1 MVMASMEAAASFPLA
16 VVARIVRLALIPG
29 MGVLLA
35 GCAQASQATDT
46 PAKADERAGAGLFE
60 HQVLAR
66 AGEEGV
72 HTWRIPA
79 LAVATDG
86 SLVAAWDARN
96 DGPGDLPGNIDVVV
110 RRSRDQGRSWSPI
123 RRVADL
129 DGGYGV
135 GDPSLLVDRVTGTV
149 FLFFAQGAPG
159 VGFFHS
165 SADRDPDSRTAQHP
179 WLLWSDDHGASWQG
193 PRNLIAQI
201 KPEGAHGL
209 FATSGHGIQLSP
221 HSATPGRLLQP
232 FVWRDGKRQLHAGN
246 AISDDH
252 GRSWRMGPSIGTGL
266 DENKAVELGDGR
278 VMQNIRAAGKGVRHR
293 LVAISEDGGEHYG
306 PARIEPQLPDP
317 RNNADIIRVHPDALP
332 GTPEAAMLLFVNT
345 AHGRKRQDLGLRLS
359 CDDGRSW
366 SAPRLLHA
374 GPAMYAALARLDD
387 GSFGV
392 LYEGGNAQT
401 LEFARFDLDW
411 LGQRCPPAGAAPV

>member
-1 MVMASMEAAASFPLA
+1 MPLA
-16 VVARIVRLALIPG
+16 LSGAAPLALALLWAVAEQASPPSPG
-29 MGVLLA
+29 MAPGP
-35 GCAQASQATDT
+35 ATAA
-46 PAKADERAGAGLFE
+46 PAATGLFE

-66 AGEEGV
+66 AGEDGV

-110 RRSRDQGRSWSPI
+110 RRSSDQGRSWSPI

-129 DGGYGV
+129 EDGYGV
-135 GDPSLLVDRVTGTV
+135 GDPSLLVDRETGTV
-149 FLFFAQGAPG
+149 FLFLAQGAPG

-165 SADRDPDSRTAQHP
+165 STDRDPDSRTAQHP
-179 WLLWSDDHGASWQG
+179 WQLWSDDHGASWQG

-232 FVWRDGKRQLHAGN
+232 YVWRDGKRQLHAAN

-252 GRSWRMGPSIGTGL
+252 GRTWRMGPSIGTGL

-278 VMQNIRAAGKGVRHR
+278 VMQNIRAFRKGNRR
-293 LVAISEDGGEHYG
+293 LVAVSRDGG
-306 PARIEPQLPDP
+306 
-317 RNNADIIRVHPDALP
+317 
-332 GTPEAAMLLFVNT
+332 
-345 AHGRKRQDLGLRLS
+345 
-359 CDDGRSW
+359 
-366 SAPRLLHA
+366 
-374 GPAMYAALARLDD
+374 
-387 GSFGV
+387 
-392 LYEGGNAQT
+392 
-401 LEFARFDLDW
+401 
-411 LGQRCPPAGAAPV
+411 